1 MSSSLIGR
9 LARRYG
15 PVQTS
20 EERRDFLRASMVA
33 GAALMLSGPGALGG
47 VGAMNGRAGK
57 RIVVVGAGFAGLAA
71 AYELAAAGYDVTVIE
86 ARNRLGG
93 RVLSFG
99 DFVPGKNV
107 EGGGELIGSNHPA
120 WVAYAEKFGLEF
132 LDVNESE
139 HEAPIIL
146 GGQRLTAD
154 ESNALWEEMDAAL
167 QVMNA
172 DAESIDAVE
181 PWKSPG
187 AEALDRLSLH
197 EWISRQEVPAI
208 CKMAMAAGLTAD
220 NGVATRQQSYLGLLA
235 AVKAGGLDKYWSDSE
250 VYRCKGGNQQ
260 LASKLAEGLGQ
271 GRIVTGVA
279 VRSIAQRGGELS
291 VTCGDGRT
299 LTCDDV
305 VLAVPPPVWKK
316 IDMQPALPGALT
328 PQMGCN
334 VKYLS
339 RVKTRFWDSIPLAP
353 DMMTDD
359 EVSMTWEGTDG
370 QTEGG
375 AEACLNCFSGGPGAE
390 KIRMREAA
398 DRTRK
403 YAETLESIF
412 PGYGQNVDGTRF
424 MDWPG
429 EQWTG
434 AGYSFP
440 APGQVTTVGP
450 LLAAAHAGG
459 KLHLAGEHCCYAYV
473 GYMEGALQSGLRVAK
488 RIAMRDGVAK

>member
-1 MSSSLIGR
+1 MASSLIGR
-9 LARRYG
+9 LSRRYG
-15 PVQTS
+15 PTQTS
-20 EERRDFLRASMVA
+20 EDRRAFLRTSLLA
-33 GAALMLSGPGALGG
+33 GSALMLSGPAAFAARSGA
-47 VGAMNGRAGK
+47 AGK

-71 AYELAAAGYDVTVIE
+71 AYELKSVGYDVTVIE
-86 ARNRLGG
+86 ARNRTGG

-132 LDVNESE
+132 LDVTESE

-146 GGQRLTAD
+146 GGQRLTAE
-154 ESNALWEEMDAAL
+154 ESGALWEEMDAAL

-172 DAESIDAVE
+172 DAESIDPDE
-181 PWKSPG
+181 PWKSPN
-187 AEALDRLSLH
+187 AEALDRLSLQ
-197 EWISRQEVPAI
+197 EWISRQPVPAI

-235 AVKAGGLDKYWSDSE
+235 AIKAGGLDKYWSDSE

-260 LASKLAEGLGQ
+260 LATRLAEGLGQ

-279 VRSIAQRGGELS
+279 VKNISSRGSEITIGCS
-291 VTCGDGRT
+291 DGRT

-316 IDMQPALPGALT
+316 IDMQPGLPAALT

-334 VKYLS
+334 IKYLS
-339 RVKTRFWDSIPLAP
+339 RLKTRFWDGIPLAP

-359 EVSMTWEGTDG
+359 EVSMTWDGTDG
-370 QTEGG
+370 QADGP
-375 AEACLNCFSGGPGAE
+375 EASLNCFSGGPGAE
-390 KIRMREAA
+390 KLRAREAA

-403 YAETLESIF
+403 YAETLESVF
-412 PGYGQNVDGTRF
+412 PGYGANVNGTRF

-450 LLAAAHAGG
+450 LLAQAHAGG
-459 KLHLAGEHCCYAYV
+459 KVHLAGEHCCYKYV
-473 GYMEGALQSGLRVAK
+473 GYMEGALQSGMVVAR
-488 RIAMRDGVAK
+488 RIALRDGAIKS

>member
-9 LARRYG
+9 LARRFG
-15 PVQTS
+15 PQQTS
-20 EERRDFLRASMVA
+20 EERRRFLRASLLA
-33 GAALMLSGPGALGG
+33 GTALMLSGPAAFAAR
-47 VGAMNGRAGK
+47 VGAGGK
-57 RIVVVGAGFAGLAA
+57 RVVVVGGGFSGLAA
-71 AYELAAAGYDVTVIE
+71 AYELASVGYDVTVLE
-86 ARNRLGG
+86 ARNRIGG

-132 LDVNESE
+132 LDVTESE
-139 HEAPIIL
+139 HEAPIVL

-154 ESNALWEEMDAAL
+154 EAAALWEEMDTAL
-167 QVMNA
+167 QAMNA
-172 DAESIDAVE
+172 DAEPVDATE
-181 PWKSPG
+181 PWKSPN
-187 AEALDRLSLH
+187 AEALDKLSLH
-197 EWISRQEVPAI
+197 QWIASQPVPVL

-220 NGVATRQQSYLGLLA
+220 NGVATSRQSYLGLLA

-260 LASKLAEGLGQ
+260 LAHKLAEGLGK
-271 GRIVTGVA
+271 GRVVTGVA
-279 VRSIAQRGGELS
+279 VKNISTRGNEITLGCS
-291 VTCGDGRT
+291 DGRT

-305 VLAVPPPVWKK
+305 VLAVPPPIWKK
-316 IDMQPALPGALT
+316 IDMQPGLPGALA

-339 RVKTRFWDSIPLAP
+339 GVKSRFWEQAPLAP

-370 QTEGG
+370 QLEGD
-375 AEACLNCFSGGPGAE
+375 AACLNCFSGGPGAE
-390 KIRMREAA
+390 RIRAREAA
-398 DRTRK
+398 DRTKK

-412 PGYGQNVDGTRF
+412 PGYGANVNGTRF

-450 LLAAAHAGG
+450 LLAQAHAGG

-473 GYMEGALQSGLRVAK
+473 GYMEGALQSGMAVAK
-488 RIAMRDGVAK
+488 RLAVRDGAVKS

>member
-9 LARRYG
+9 LSRRFG
-15 PVQTS
+15 QVETS
-20 EERRDFLRASMVA
+20 ADRRDFLRASLIT
-33 GAALMLSGPGALGG
+33 GSALMLSGPGAL
-47 VGAMNGRAGK
+47 ASMTQAAGK

-71 AYELAAAGYDVTVIE
+71 AYELKSVGYDVTVIE
-86 ARNRLGG
+86 ARNRISG

-132 LDVNESE
+132 LDVT
-139 HEAPIIL
+139 EAEDAEFPIIL
-146 GGQRLTAD
+146 GGQRLTGE
-154 ESNALWEEMDAAL
+154 ESEALWEEMDTAL

-172 DAESIDAVE
+172 DAESIDADE

-187 AEALDRLSLH
+187 AEAFDKLSMQ
-197 EWISRQEVPAI
+197 EWIARQEVPAL

-220 NGVATRQQSYLGLLA
+220 NGVATKHQSYLGLLA

-260 LASKLAEGLGQ
+260 LAMKLAEGLGQ

-279 VRSIAQRGGELS
+279 VKSISARGKELT
-291 VTCGDGRT
+291 VGCGDGRT

-305 VLAVPPPVWKK
+305 VLAVPPPIWKK
-316 IDMQPALPGALT
+316 IEMQPGLPGALN
-328 PQMGCN
+328 PQMGTN
-334 VKYLS
+334 VKMLS
-339 RVKTRFWDSIPLAP
+339 RVKSRYWEAAKLAP

-370 QTEGG
+370 QLEG

-390 KIRMREAA
+390 KIRSREAA
-398 DRTRK
+398 DRMRK
-403 YAETLESIF
+403 YSETLETVY
-412 PGYGQNVDGTRF
+412 PGYGKNVDGTRF

-450 LLAAAHAGG
+450 LLAQAHAGG
-459 KLHLAGEHCCYAYV
+459 RLHLAGEHCCYKYV
-473 GYMEGALQSGLRVAK
+473 GYMEGALQSGLVAAK
-488 RIAMRDGVAK
+488 RIAVRDGAMKS

>member
-9 LARRYG
+9 LSRRYG
-15 PVQTS
+15 PAETDQQ
-20 EERRDFLRASMVA
+20 RRDFLRASLIT
-33 GAALMLSGPGALGG
+33 GSALMLAGPAALARSGAP
-47 VGAMNGRAGK
+47 GK

-71 AYELAAAGYDVTVIE
+71 AYELKSVGYDVTVVE
-86 ARNRLGG
+86 ARNRISG

-132 LDVNESE
+132 LDVTESE

-146 GGQRLTAD
+146 GGQRLSAD
-154 ESNALWEEMDAAL
+154 ESGALWEEMDTAL

-172 DAESIDAVE
+172 DAESIDPDE
-181 PWKSPG
+181 PWKSPN
-187 AEALDRLSLH
+187 AEALDRLSLQ
-197 EWISRQEVPAI
+197 EWISRQPVPAL

-220 NGVATRQQSYLGLLA
+220 NGVATRHQSYLGLLA

-260 LASKLAEGLGQ
+260 LATKLAEGLGQ

-279 VRSIAQRGGELS
+279 VKNISSRGNEINVG
-291 VTCGDGRT
+291 CGDGRT

-305 VLAVPPPVWKK
+305 VLAVPPSVWKR
-316 IDMQPALPGALT
+316 IDMQPGLPGTLT
-328 PQMGCN
+328 PQMGTN
-334 VKYLS
+334 VKMLS
-339 RVKTRFWDSIPLAP
+339 KVKTRFWDAIPLAP

-359 EVSMTWEGTDG
+359 EVSMTWDGTDG
-370 QTEGG
+370 QTEG

-390 KIRMREAA
+390 RIRSREAA
-398 DRTRK
+398 DRSKK
-403 YAETLESIF
+403 YADTLESIF
-412 PGYGQNVDGTRF
+412 PGYAKNVDGTRF

-450 LLAAAHAGG
+450 LLAQAHGGG
-459 KLHLAGEHCCYAYV
+459 KVHLAGEHCCYKYV
-473 GYMEGALQSGLRVAK
+473 GYMEGALQSGMVAAK
-488 RIAMRDGVAK
+488 RIAVRDGAIKS